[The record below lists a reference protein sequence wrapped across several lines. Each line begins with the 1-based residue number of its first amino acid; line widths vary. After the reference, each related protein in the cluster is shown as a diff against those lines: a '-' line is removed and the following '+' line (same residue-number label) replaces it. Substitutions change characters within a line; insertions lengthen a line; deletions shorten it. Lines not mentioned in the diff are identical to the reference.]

1 MNVVWRR
8 VTVVKRH
15 AGLGI
20 EVEGETDVDG
30 RAVVESW
37 WRWDGHGGFGK
48 VWRMMSPAV
57 IGCSSTAACSSHL
70 RNGSSWTRITL
81 L

>member
-8 VTVVKRH
+8 VIVVERH

-37 WRWDGHGGFGK
+37 WR
-48 VWRMMSPAV
+48 
-57 IGCSSTAACSSHL
+57 
-70 RNGSSWTRITL
+70 
-81 L
+81 